1 MIGFGTVA
9 AVVGGAE
16 AHLVVAVGS
25 VVEEAIL
32 GEAEPVE
39 TGNGLRLTPEE
50 RESIRL
56 AVHAAEQHTNAE
68 IVPMIVRRSGLYRDA
83 QHRAGII
90 LALMTLTILLTT
102 EIFWLPWGW
111 HASNA
116 AWLILAATLAYGGG
130 VWLGTFVPIIRLLTS
145 TDRMRGKVKL
155 RAERAFTQHGVS
167 QTRERTGVLIMV
179 SLLEHRIYVLPDQ
192 PLFRRVSMERWSEVA
207 QAALGRLKTG
217 DIVGGLCQSI
227 NTCGMLLAEVCPGRP
242 GDNPD
247 ELPNDLVQEP

>member
-1 MIGFGTVA
+1 
-9 AVVGGAE
+9 
-16 AHLVVAVGS
+16 
-25 VVEEAIL
+25 
-32 GEAEPVE
+32 
-39 TGNGLRLTPEE
+39 
-50 RESIRL
+50 
-56 AVHAAEQHTNAE
+56 
-68 IVPMIVRRSGLYRDA
+68 MIVSRSGLYRDA

-145 TDRMRGKVKL
+145 TDRMLGKVKL

-167 QTRERTGVLIMV
+167 QTSERTGVLIMV

-192 PLFRRVSMERWSEVA
+192 SLFRRVSMERWSEVA
-207 QAALGRLKTG
+207 QAALGRMKTG